1 MKKKRLYLA
10 AAALALLALTAGFL
24 LHGRAVSLG
33 RCVVAESGTL
43 LWIDGDQPVVLHGAD
58 STGYATGDR
67 LLILHDNAIEES
79 YPAQTHAYA
88 VWRVGGGSAADIP
101 PVALD
106 GLRRLGWLKPT
117 E

>member
-10 AAALALLALTAGFL
+10 AAALALLALAAGFL
-24 LHGRAVSLG
+24 LHGRTLSLG

-79 YPAQTHAYA
+79 YPAQTRAYA
-88 VWRVGGGSAADIP
+88 VCGWAAAARRISRRPRWTACGGSA
-101 PVALD
+101 
-106 GLRRLGWLKPT
+106 G
-117 E
+117 